1 MFTSIRPP
9 LPYTRGKLPPCG
21 DEGAE
26 YPGDV
31 DDAGGVEGVEGVEDT
46 GDVED
51 IEGVEDVGD
60 VGDVGNIEG
69 VEDIGDAIEVGKGAY
84 IPSMRD
90 GNGPV
95 STGIRTIV

>member
-9 LPYTRGKLPPCG
+9 LPYTRGKLPSCG
-21 DEGAE
+21 DEVAE
-26 YPGDV
+26 YPGD
-31 DDAGGVEGVEGVEDT
+31 VEGVEGVEDT
-46 GDVED
+46 GDVEGV
-51 IEGVEDVGD
+51 EGVEDT
-60 VGDVGNIEG
+60 GDVGNIEG
-69 VEDIGDAIEVGKGAY
+69 VEDVGDAIEVGKGAY